1 MDDLDKILSDYK
13 HAVDIGFYW
22 DDPLQI
28 IKQIESELNEVRQ
41 ELQKPNSETLQ
52 EELSDVLHA
61 WITLVDFCGFDV
73 KETIAC
79 ARKKFEKR
87 FDALHEIIQ
96 EEGASD
102 FKNFSQAQKLLFW
115 EKAKQKEQGLS

>member
-13 HAVDIGFYW
+13 HAADVGFYW

-28 IKQIESELNEVRQ
+28 IKQIESELDEVKQ
-41 ELQKPNSETLQ
+41 ELQKPNSEALQ
-52 EELSDVLHA
+52 AELSDVLHA
-61 WITLVDFCGFDV
+61 WVTLVDFCGFDV

-102 FKNFSQAQKLLFW
+102 FKNFSRAQKLLFW
-115 EKAKQKEQGLS
+115 DKAKQKERG

>member
-13 HAVDIGFYW
+13 HAADVGFYW

-28 IKQIESELNEVRQ
+28 IKQIQSELDEVKQ

-73 KETIAC
+73 KETIAY
-79 ARKKFEKR
+79 ARKKFENR
-87 FDALHEIIQ
+87 FDALQAIIQ
-96 EEGASD
+96 EEGATD
-102 FKNFSQAQKLLFW
+102 FKNFSRDQKLAFW
-115 EKAKQKEQGLS
+115 DKAKRKEQG